1 MQFKPTISIWVSALS
16 LAALVLTGCD
26 KAAQQPQNRPPQK
39 VEVIT
44 VKTQPYTLTRELPG
58 RTIAYRVAEVR
69 PQVDGIILK
78 RLFKEGSD
86 VKEGDQLYQIDPAI
100 YQANV
105 KSARANLASA
115 QALEKRYRALVSTK
129 AVSQQQYDDAKA
141 ALLAAQANLETAQ
154 VRLRYTK
161 VLAPLSGHIS
171 RSLVTEGALVTAGQA
186 NALTNINQLDP
197 IYVDIT
203 QPSKEILTLR
213 DELASGLLEKVGDN
227 AAKTTLYLE
236 DGTTY
241 QHEGR
246 LEFSEVYVNE
256 STGAVTLRAIFP
268 NPDNKLLPGM
278 FVRARLKEGVR
289 PKAILIPQLAVTRNI
304 KGEAVVMVV
313 DKDNKVEQRVL
324 DVSRVADYNQW
335 LVNQGLQENDK
346 VIVKGLQKVQQGS
359 VVDPIEQSQAT
370 NVTKTPESNT
380 QTIGNSGK

>member
-1 MQFKPTISIWVSALS
+1 MQFKPTISIWVPVLS
-16 LAALVLTGCD
+16 LAALILTGCD
-26 KAAQQPQNRPPQK
+26 KGAQQPQNRSPQK
-39 VEVIT
+39 VEVVT

-213 DELASGLLEKVGDN
+213 DELASGQLEKDGEN
-227 AAKTTLYLE
+227 AAKTSLSLE

-278 FVRARLKEGVR
+278 FVRASLKEGIR
-289 PKAILIPQLAVTRNI
+289 PKAILIPQVAVTRNI
-304 KGEAVVMVV
+304 KGEPVVMVV
-313 DKDNKVEQRVL
+313 GKDNKVEQRVL

-335 LVNQGLQENDK
+335 LVNKGLQENDR
-346 VIVKGLQKVQQGS
+346 VIVKGLQKIQQGA
-359 VVDPIEQSQAT
+359 VVDPIEQSQTT
-370 NVTKTPESNT
+370 NVTKTPESGT